1 MTKKCCVCGCEFVP
15 RQRNYV
21 TCGDPDCRRIQHL
34 EYMSA
39 YGKKH
44 RKEHREYNRAWMQRK
59 RMEQKTE
66 DEEKRIRRGICRET
80 DAEDIGTCRKDS
92 ALGGATAKIQGED
105 L

>member
-34 EYMSA
+34 GYMSE

-66 DEEKRIRRGICRET
+66 DEEKRIRREHGGEGY
-80 DAEDIGTCRKDS
+80 AERQMQKTL
-92 ALGGATAKIQGED
+92 ALAGKIQ